1 MALPARLL
9 VSLLGFGAEGVVLC
23 PGDTHAHT
31 CHPLTYHFHTST
43 CGAQLLVSDQRGVVL
58 VPPSLQGERE
68 RQREA
73 RSRGGKEVGKGWRG
87 GRNNS
92 YFCHKTEM
100 NTLVPAMPRMDIR
113 LRQGLDRRG

>member
-31 CHPLTYHFHTST
+31 CHPLTYHFHSST

-68 RQREA
+68 RDRERRGA
-73 RSRGGKEVGKGWRG
+73 GVAKKWGRGGGVE
-87 GRNNS
+87 
-92 YFCHKTEM
+92 E
-100 NTLVPAMPRMDIR
+100 
-113 LRQGLDRRG
+113 

>member
-1 MALPARLL
+1 MPTPAIPSPTIFTPRDVEHSCLFL
-9 VSLLGFGAEGVVLC
+9 ISVVSFWF
-23 PGDTHAHT
+23 
-31 CHPLTYHFHTST
+31 HPA
-43 CGAQLLVSDQRGVVL
+43 C
-58 VPPSLQGERE
+58 RE

-73 RSRGGKEVGKGWRG
+73 RSWGGKEVGKGWRG